1 MSNQPREPKGAGRER
16 LAAERAAENAAS
28 AQRRRSMLVRGGVA
42 ALVIVLVVG
51 VGLAV
56 ILSRKSTVDA
66 TATKPAGVTATLGY
80 PTGTATKPVLD
91 LYEDFQCPICKEYE
105 ANIGSQIQALAT
117 SGKASV
123 VYHSLT
129 FLDAKNPLVAGAPL
143 KSSTRAANAAA
154 CAQDQGKFL
163 EYHGVTYQNQ
173 STTEGA
179 GFTDDQLIGFGK
191 TAGVADMTR
200 FTQCVKDQQYV
211 GFLSQVAAEADTR
224 QVTGTP
230 TFFVAGKML
239 SFTSAKSWDDIMKI
253 ITDAVAAAG

>member
-1 MSNQPREPKGAGRER
+1 MTNQPREPKGAGRER
-16 LAAERAAENAAS
+16 LAAERAAENAAD
-28 AQRRRSMLVRGGVA
+28 AQRRHSMMIRAGVA

-51 VGLAV
+51 IGLAV
-56 ILSRKSTVDA
+56 IVSRKPTVDA

-80 PTGTATKPVLD
+80 PTGTATKPALD
-91 LYEDFQCPICKEYE
+91 LYEDFQCPICKAYE
-105 ANIGSQIQALAT
+105 ANLGSKIQALAT

-129 FLDAKNPLVAGAPL
+129 FLDSTNLNVAGAPP
-143 KSSTRAANAAA
+143 KSSTRAASAAA

-163 EYHGVTYQNQ
+163 DYHGTVYLNQ

-179 GFTDDQLIGFGK
+179 GFTDDQLIRFG
-191 TAGVADMTR
+191 TESGVSDMTT
-200 FTQCVKDQQYV
+200 FTQCVKDQKYV
-211 GFLSQVAAEADTR
+211 GFLSQVVAEADTR

-253 ITDAVAAAG
+253 ITDAVAAAS

>member
-1 MSNQPREPKGAGRER
+1 MTTQPRAPKGAGRER
-16 LAAERAAENAAS
+16 LAAEPAAENAAD
-28 AQRRRSMLVRGGVA
+28 AQRHRGMMIRAGGA
-42 ALVIVLVVG
+42 ALVMVLVVG
-51 VGLAV
+51 IGLAV
-56 ILSRKSTVDA
+56 IMWRKPTVDV

-80 PTGTATKPVLD
+80 PTGTVSKPVLD
-91 LYEDFQCPICKEYE
+91 LYEDFRCPICKAYE
-105 ANIGSQIQALAT
+105 ANLGSKIRVLAA

-129 FLDAKNPLVAGAPL
+129 FLDSTNLNVAGAPP

-154 CAQDQGKFL
+154 CAQDQGKFPD
-163 EYHGVTYQNQ
+163 YHGTVYLNQ
-173 STTEGA
+173 SATEGA

-191 TAGVADMTR
+191 EAGVTDMTT
-200 FTQCVKDQQYV
+200 FTQCVKDEQYI
-211 GFLSQVAAEADTR
+211 GFLTQVAAEADTR

-253 ITDAVAAAG
+253 ITDAIAAAG